1 MMRIK
6 GSIAVAGIILLTAGA
21 IMAARAIADVEVEKD
36 LGSIMHEKLDLAQNV
51 LKGLVLEDFG
61 QIQKDCEK
69 LKDLNLNTQW
79 AKRNSPEYR
88 RFSTEFHWA
97 VDKIQK
103 QAKEE
108 NLDAA
113 TLGVTQMVVSCV
125 QCHKLVRDGENQMLG
140 MD

>member
-6 GSIAVAGIILLTAGA
+6 GSMAVVGVILLTVAT
-21 IMAARAIADVEVEKD
+21 IMAARSIADVEVEKD
-36 LGSIMHEKLDLAQNV
+36 VDSIMREKLDLAQNV
-51 LKGLVLEDFG
+51 LKGLVLEDFE
-61 QIQKDCEK
+61 QIEKDCEK
-69 LKDLNLNTQW
+69 LKDLNLDAQW

-125 QCHKLVRDGENQMLG
+125 ECHKLVRAGENQMLG
-140 MD
+140 LD